1 MKNNEDGIPQAEMTG
16 EDWKAQKL
24 VSAELRKLRE
34 LSGMTRKE
42 LADKMGAPYTEEL
55 VAQYEDGGVAPM
67 ELWPVFDMVRALRGD
82 MNELD
87 PERIISKRRFTN
99 GYSDLTDESRAFVD
113 RIIDTL
119 IKSQNG
125 TA

>member
-1 MKNNEDGIPQAEMTG
+1 MKNKEDGIPQAEMTG

-24 VSAELRKLRE
+24 VSEELRKLRE

-42 LADKMGAPYTEEL
+42 LADKMGPPYTEEL

-99 GYSDLTDESRAFVD
+99 GYSDLTDESRDFVD
-113 RIIDTL
+113 RIIGTL
-119 IKSQNG
+119 VKGQNG